1 MSVPFGDSAYL
12 LKVTAFNQPA
22 MDTMDG
28 PPFPGGELD
37 DLNFFTM
44 SPWGAAS
51 IFYPAAT
58 IGRSTAPTDT
68 PANTYVPAAFTGTFN
83 YSISLFGGTDP
94 SQAGQSS
101 VGVLELIDT
110 GFLDGL
116 TRRVWDGA
124 TVELLRGDRDALF
137 STYSTVAKLSTAGIV
152 WDTRKKELRLR
163 DLSQAL
169 TGPLHG
175 TRYAGTTGYEGD
187 STLAGRIRP
196 IAYGQVFNITPV
208 QVNSTTLIYEV
219 SCTSV
224 QAITAVREAGSALA
238 LDTSVGTSGDFATY
252 ALLAAAVIAAG
263 KYVTCK
269 ALGLFRLQAAPLKA
283 ITADVQGDADTI
295 GGATYTA
302 KRAGIMRRIAVGRG
316 NLKLTTSQIDDSTFT
331 AMDTAQAGTCGYYFD
346 AEVTKAEA
354 LAEVAAGCLGYW
366 WFTIAG
372 LLSVGYLTE
381 VAATADY
388 TLTVPLSGQA
398 TGTGDVIGEPTTQEP
413 SIPRQSTLGGWSFN
427 YTVQPQTELAGAVTQ
442 ANVAIYSADMRTAPS
457 SSATLARIWPNSPII
472 RLNTGLAGS
481 SDSQTEATRQQALL
495 GVPRVRW
502 SVRVRLDPFG
512 NWLGKTF
519 SVNGWQRFGFAGAKR
534 FLCVGVSVQGRNEV
548 VLDLWGAL

>member
-1 MSVPFGDSAYL
+1 M
-12 LKVTAFNQPA
+12 
-22 MDTMDG
+22 
-28 PPFPGGELD
+28 
-37 DLNFFTM
+37 
-44 SPWGAAS
+44 
-51 IFYPAAT
+51 
-58 IGRSTAPTDT
+58 
-68 PANTYVPAAFTGTFN
+68 
-83 YSISLFGGTDP
+83 
-94 SQAGQSS
+94 
-101 VGVLELIDT
+101 
-110 GFLDGL
+110 
-116 TRRVWDGA
+116 
-124 TVELLRGDRDALF
+124 
-137 STYSTVAKLSTAGIV
+137 
-152 WDTRKKELRLR
+152 
-163 DLSQAL
+163 
-169 TGPLHG
+169 
-175 TRYAGTTGYEGD
+175 
-187 STLAGRIRP
+187 
-196 IAYGQVFNITPV
+196 